1 MSAKRHNMLFE
12 TIFEVI
18 LYFIGSSSIVVSN
31 TQYFVVY

>member
-1 MSAKRHNMLFE
+1 MSAKRHNMFE